1 MSWVET
7 LNNSSM
13 DNGTM
18 ESNNIEIVKPVPWFI
33 SKQNNPD
40 KQAYMKQYHNKPV
53 EAINDLAIPAIYH
66 VGEII
71 HSEDK
76 PPQVRLQACQ
86 LVLNKVIGDKIEIH
100 QSKQVVDINKLIDQA
115 MVLSQLSRQDTTR
128 DITPIDNNDKD
139 IK

>member
-1 MSWVET
+1 MLCVET

-13 DNGTM
+13 VNGTM
-18 ESNNIEIVKPVPWFI
+18 ESNTEIAKPVPWFI
-33 SKQNNPD
+33 SKQSNPD

-115 MVLSQLSRQDTTR
+115 MVLSQLSRQDATI

>member
-1 MSWVET
+1 MR
-7 LNNSSM
+7 M
-13 DNGTM
+13 DIITTENT
-18 ESNNIEIVKPVPWFI
+18 ESKLPWYRTVN
-33 SKQNNPD
+33 KD
-40 KQAYMKQYHNKPV
+40 KQTFLQHYKGKDHQ
-53 EAINDLAIPAIYH
+53 EAVRDLLLPAVYH

-76 PPQVRLQACQ
+76 PPQVRLQAAQ
-86 LVLNKVIGDKIEIH
+86 VIINKCISDKIEIH

-115 MVLSQLSRQDTTR
+115 MVLSQLSRGEQVI

>member
-1 MSWVET
+1 MLCVET

-13 DNGTM
+13 VNGTM
-18 ESNNIEIVKPVPWFI
+18 ESNTEIAKPVPWFI
-33 SKQNNPD
+33 SKQSNPD

-71 HSEDK
+71 HSDDK

-86 LVLNKVIGDKIEIH
+86 LILNKVIGDKIEIT
-100 QSKQVVDINKLIDQA
+100 QQKQVVDINKLIYQA
-115 MVLSQLSRQDTTR
+115 MVLSQLSRQDATI